1 MSKEAAAR
9 VRDELLQSL
18 YAQTL
23 RCTLAF
29 AHAGIGNKEQAAMAV
44 AAGVA
49 ASLKPEDLLLL
60 PRKGAVA
67 FRVLRGLAALEQA
80 PYREQAAGVL
90 LMPEIEGAA
99 VANALGAA
107 AAALHGGA
115 GALVCAVLPGLVL
128 PGLASLHRPEAAV
141 RRPAAA
147 RQPFPATWAK
157 AGAYAAQR
165 GLPLLLV
172 SDRARLKPTPA
183 TAAHLHPAPLCPS
196 ISVDRQDALAVYRVA
211 FECAARAR
219 AGGGPSHIDA
229 MPFLTAVLFP
239 AGVADNN
246 ISALARLEEALRKRG
261 AFSKAWQR
269 QLERQLVRQLT
280 Q

>member
-29 AHAGIGNKEQAAMAV
+29 AHAGLADKGQAAMAV

-49 ASLKPEDLLLL
+49 ANLKPEDLLLL
-60 PRKGAVA
+60 PRKGAAA
-67 FRVLRGLAALEQA
+67 FRVLRGLTALDSPAAQGQA
-80 PYREQAAGVL
+80 PHREQALGVL
-90 LMPEIEGAA
+90 PMPGSEEAA

-107 AAALHGGA
+107 AAARHGGA
-115 GALVCAVLPGLVL
+115 GALVCAVLPS
-128 PGLASLHRPEAAV
+128 PASLGEPEAGRP
-141 RRPAAA
+141 RRSTASLPFPQSWTEAGVYAA
-147 RQPFPATWAK
+147 R
-157 AGAYAAQR
+157 G

-172 SDRARLKPTPA
+172 SDRARLKPATA

-196 ISVDRQDALAVYRVA
+196 IPVDRADALAVYRVA

-219 AGGGPSHIDA
+219 AGGGPSHLDA
-229 MPFLTAVLFP
+229 VPFPGGLPGETVP
-239 AGVADNN
+239 
-246 ISALARLEEALRKRG
+246 ALARLEAALRKRG

-269 QLERQLVRQLT
+269 QLERQLIRELT